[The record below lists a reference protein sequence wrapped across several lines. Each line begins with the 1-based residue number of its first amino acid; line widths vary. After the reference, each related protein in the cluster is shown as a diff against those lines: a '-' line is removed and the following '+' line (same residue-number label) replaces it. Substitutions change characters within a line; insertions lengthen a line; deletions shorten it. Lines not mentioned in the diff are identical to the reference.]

1 MTLYRYWST
10 STVDALL
17 DKTSKRIQDIT
28 DSLKLA
34 LDVDTNRQT
43 KQIHKQFTQRLDQSP
58 RDLLE
63 FKPVGIDEQVKKV
76 RELLD
81 MEGTEPAVAVV
92 LCGFGGVGKS
102 TLAASVIQTSD
113 WSDFKFCRVIIN
125 EKTAAKTSH
134 IIQLQKDIIRD
145 FGGEK
150 LDLRDAEEGRKRLQS
165 VMENK
170 SCFLFVDN
178 VVDKDYIKQLLPK
191 DLSMKNL
198 EMQKSKST
206 ENSEKQKNMS
216 KENLEKRKTKLRI
229 FVTSRENNLR
239 AEFNIICKEHAVHAL
254 SDDAAEYLLKETIL
268 QPPGEFSK
276 KFDEG
281 RLIKDVARACR
292 GVPLLLS
299 VFGKHLRA
307 ERESASYME
316 ALEALQK
323 GNLDTFKDEDL
334 SEKLLFVYHK
344 MRDEEDKEA
353 FLDICKYFYGWQW
366 NLVGHIVDSG
376 RLEALHKR
384 MLINKSESGEVIVH
398 DILRLMGIKEAKQT
412 RLSNYKELSEVLEE
426 DDEANLKS
434 VKGISLVSEK
444 SLTIVE
450 SRHLDA
456 MRQSLR
462 VLMIGDWVK
471 IEGSPC
477 SRAFKNLRYL
487 SVGDVI
493 DFPFQDAS
501 KLQKLTVFCN
511 RSKHGMNL
519 DR

>member
-1 MTLYRYWST
+1 YWST

-17 DKTSKRIQDIT
+17 EKTSKSIQDIT

-34 LDVDTNRQT
+34 LDVDTNLQT
-43 KQIHKQFTQRLDQSP
+43 KQIHKQFTRRLDQSP
-58 RDLLE
+58 LHLLE
-63 FKPVGIDEQVKKV
+63 FKPVGIEEQVIEVTK
-76 RELLD
+76 LLD
-81 MEGTEPAVAVV
+81 MEGTEPALAVV
-92 LCGFGGVGKS
+92 LCGFGGAGKS
-102 TLAASVIQTSD
+102 TLAASVIQTFNWSS
-113 WSDFKFCRVIIN
+113 SDFKFCRVIIN
-125 EKTAAKTSH
+125 QETADKTSH

-145 FGGEK
+145 FSGEK
-150 LDLRDAEEGRKRLQS
+150 LDLRDPEEGRKRLQS

-191 DLSMKNL
+191 DMSMKNL
-198 EMQKSKST
+198 EKRKNMST
-206 ENSEKQKNMS
+206 ENLEKQKNMS
-216 KENLEKRKTKLRI
+216 TENLEKQKTKLRI

-254 SDDAAEYLLKETIL
+254 SDDAAECLLKETIL
-268 QPPGEFSK
+268 QPSGEFSGM
-276 KFDEG
+276 FDEKN
-281 RLIKDVARACR
+281 LIKDVARACK

-376 RLEALHKR
+376 RLEALHKK

-398 DILRLMGIKEAKQT
+398 DILRVMGIKEFKQT

-426 DDEANLKS
+426 DDEAILKR

-444 SLTIVE
+444 SLTKVE
-450 SRHLDA
+450 SRHLDV

-511 RSKHGMNL
+511 RSKHGMHL